1 MRVAF
6 FSPMPPA
13 RSGIADYSDALAGE
27 MKKLIRLEIFSEAP
41 REFDASG
48 FDIAVYQLGNNP
60 YHGFVYETAL
70 AHPGVVVLHEANLH
84 HLVKHLTVDRGDWD
98 AYERECEYDGGAA
111 ALEHARQARALVAGP
126 DYTGVPMLRRVLENA
141 RGVIVHSQYMVDEV
155 RRAGFEG
162 PLVRIP
168 HGAWLAEADR
178 WLWRDRLGAGPKD
191 SLIGLFGFLKPYKRI
206 PEALR
211 AFRRLVRLEPR
222 AKMILAGEPHPDLP
236 LGPLINSLELA
247 GHVRVL
253 GFVPAG
259 DLAGYIAACDAVINL
274 RYPTVGESSGTLQ
287 RALGLGR
294 PALVSDI
301 GAFRDYPDGVCLKV
315 PVGAGEED
323 TIFEYLSLLISRP
336 DVAAEIGARARA
348 YAERECAWSVVA
360 RRYCEFLEAVVEGR
374 EAAASVRPPLAAAAA
389 AAASADGPPPA
400 PAPETVPSSAPS
412 APEPARV
419 QVAAEDITKWT
430 PPGGPARE
438 YLDEHLRRLL
448 RTLEITPPGG
458 PMDRILE
465 MGSYLQMTPALKKR
479 LGYGEVRLCYYGP
492 AGRVVHRKAM
502 SIDGEE
508 FECDLELFDADV
520 DPFPYPDGYFATVL
534 CCEIVE
540 HLSTDPMHMMSEINR
555 VLRPGGHVVMTTP
568 NINSLRA
575 LLAMLNGYHP
585 GFYQCYIAPHRRGSV
600 EPRHSREYA
609 PCEVKRLLEDSGFE
623 VTLLET
629 GPFRDAPRPELAWV
643 QRLLRE
649 YGISDEYRG
658 DDIFAVG
665 RKSGPVQ
672 KRWPEW
678 LYES

>member
-1 MRVAF
+1 
-6 FSPMPPA
+6 
-13 RSGIADYSDALAGE
+13 
-27 MKKLIRLEIFSEAP
+27 
-41 REFDASG
+41 
-48 FDIAVYQLGNNP
+48 
-60 YHGFVYETAL
+60 
-70 AHPGVVVLHEANLH
+70 
-84 HLVKHLTVDRGDWD
+84 
-98 AYERECEYDGGAA
+98 
-111 ALEHARQARALVAGP
+111 
-126 DYTGVPMLRRVLENA
+126 
-141 RGVIVHSQYMVDEV
+141 
-155 RRAGFEG
+155 
-162 PLVRIP
+162 
-168 HGAWLAEADR
+168 
-178 WLWRDRLGAGPKD
+178 
-191 SLIGLFGFLKPYKRI
+191 
-206 PEALR
+206 
-211 AFRRLVRLEPR
+211 
-222 AKMILAGEPHPDLP
+222 
-236 LGPLINSLELA
+236 
-247 GHVRVL
+247 
-253 GFVPAG
+253 
-259 DLAGYIAACDAVINL
+259 
-274 RYPTVGESSGTLQ
+274 
-287 RALGLGR
+287 
-294 PALVSDI
+294 
-301 GAFRDYPDGVCLKV
+301 
-315 PVGAGEED
+315 
-323 TIFEYLSLLISRP
+323 
-336 DVAAEIGARARA
+336 
-348 YAERECAWSVVA
+348 
-360 RRYCEFLEAVVEGR
+360 
-374 EAAASVRPPLAAAAA
+374 
-389 AAASADGPPPA
+389 
-400 PAPETVPSSAPS
+400 
-412 APEPARV
+412 
-419 QVAAEDITKWT
+419 
-430 PPGGPARE
+430 
-438 YLDEHLRRLL
+438 
-448 RTLEITPPGG
+448 
-458 PMDRILE
+458 MDRILE

-609 PCEVKRLLEDSGFE
+609 PCEVKSLLEDSGFE

>member
-222 AKMILAGEPHPDLP
+222 AKMILAGEPHPDL
-236 LGPLINSLELA
+236 
-247 GHVRVL
+247 
-253 GFVPAG
+253 
-259 DLAGYIAACDAVINL
+259 
-274 RYPTVGESSGTLQ
+274 
-287 RALGLGR
+287 
-294 PALVSDI
+294 
-301 GAFRDYPDGVCLKV
+301 
-315 PVGAGEED
+315 
-323 TIFEYLSLLISRP
+323 
-336 DVAAEIGARARA
+336 
-348 YAERECAWSVVA
+348 
-360 RRYCEFLEAVVEGR
+360 
-374 EAAASVRPPLAAAAA
+374 
-389 AAASADGPPPA
+389 
-400 PAPETVPSSAPS
+400 
-412 APEPARV
+412 
-419 QVAAEDITKWT
+419 
-430 PPGGPARE
+430 
-438 YLDEHLRRLL
+438 
-448 RTLEITPPGG
+448 
-458 PMDRILE
+458 
-465 MGSYLQMTPALKKR
+465 
-479 LGYGEVRLCYYGP
+479 
-492 AGRVVHRKAM
+492 
-502 SIDGEE
+502 
-508 FECDLELFDADV
+508 
-520 DPFPYPDGYFATVL
+520 
-534 CCEIVE
+534 
-540 HLSTDPMHMMSEINR
+540 
-555 VLRPGGHVVMTTP
+555 
-568 NINSLRA
+568 
-575 LLAMLNGYHP
+575 
-585 GFYQCYIAPHRRGSV
+585 
-600 EPRHSREYA
+600 
-609 PCEVKRLLEDSGFE
+609 
-623 VTLLET
+623 
-629 GPFRDAPRPELAWV
+629 
-643 QRLLRE
+643 
-649 YGISDEYRG
+649 
-658 DDIFAVG
+658 
-665 RKSGPVQ
+665 
-672 KRWPEW
+672 
-678 LYES
+678 